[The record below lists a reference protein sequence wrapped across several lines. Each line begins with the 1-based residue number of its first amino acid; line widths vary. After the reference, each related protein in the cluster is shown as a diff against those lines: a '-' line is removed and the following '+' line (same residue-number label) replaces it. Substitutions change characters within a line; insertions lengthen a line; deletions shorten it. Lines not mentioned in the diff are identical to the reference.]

1 METSIFRPKPVPMS
15 LVGTLVDLE
24 LLNQLF
30 GPKNGKMGRKMGKW
44 AEKYRDPHYKL
55 SQLLIEIQ
63 TSDMNQNVPKIHVY
77 ISAMNILEA

>member
-1 METSIFRPKPVPMS
+1 MS

-44 AEKYRDPHYKL
+44 AEKYRDPRYKL
-55 SQLLIEIQ
+55 SQLLIEIRQ
-63 TSDMNQNVPKIHVY
+63 GNQLV
-77 ISAMNILEA
+77 L

>member
-1 METSIFRPKPVPMS
+1 MTLKDFVKKWRHFGIDGNFLETSIFRPKPVPMS
-15 LVGTLVDLE
+15 FVGTLVDLE

-55 SQLLIEIQ
+55 SQLLIEI
-63 TSDMNQNVPKIHVY
+63 
-77 ISAMNILEA
+77 

>member
-30 GPKNGKMGRKMGKW
+30 GPKNGKMGKW

-77 ISAMNILEA
+77 ISAMNILKA